1 MKEQYRGFTM
11 NTHYIYTIT
20 NKINGKIY
28 VGKTKN
34 LKDRWENH
42 CSNVGKKRRPLYD
55 GMLHYGIDNFVME
68 VVDTTT
74 EDKIDELE
82 KIWIEKLE
90 TINTGYNLTEGG
102 TGGDTFSNRTTQ
114 SKNRTRKKLSDA
126 QKRRAKSD
134 EYIQKLKDTANRLWK
149 DESYVK
155 KVRENHLMAV
165 SDMAYRKAQSKK
177 MKEVISSPDM
187 RRKWS
192 DVKKGKLNNKW
203 LGYMYVIEPNGKVI
217 RYETAKEAASVM
229 KTTAHV
235 IRQFAKNNTTFQK
248 GRYIGWKFVLSK
260 EEKYEIK

>member
-28 VGKTKN
+28 IGKTKN
-34 LKDRWENH
+34 LKDRWKNH

-82 KIWIEKLE
+82 KNWIEKLD

-114 SKNRTRKKLSDA
+114 SKNRTRKKLSDISKA
-126 QKRRAKSD
+126 YVSSP
-134 EYIQKLKDTANRLWK
+134 EYIEKLRNAGKRLWE
-149 DESYVK
+149 DDDYVK
-155 KVRENHLMAV
+155 RVKQNHLKAV
-165 SDMAYRKAQSKK
+165 SSDAYRQNHSKK
-177 MKEVISSPDM
+177 MREALKSPEI
-187 RRKWS
+187 RKKWS
-192 DVKKGKLNNKW
+192 DVKKGKLNNRW
-203 LGYMYVIEPNGKVI
+203 LGYMYVIEPNGNI
-217 RYETAKEAASVM
+217 TRYETSSDAAAKL
-229 KTTAHV
+229 KTGGQT
-235 IRQFAKNNTTFQK
+235 IRDHAMNNTTFAQGK
-248 GRYIGWKFVLSK
+248 YAGWKFVLSK
-260 EEKYEIK
+260 EEEFEIK

>member
-1 MKEQYRGFTM
+1 M

-20 NKINGKIY
+20 NKINGKVY

-82 KIWIEKLE
+82 KNWIEKLD

-114 SKNRTRKKLSDA
+114 SKNGTREKLSEISKKYA
-126 QKRRAKSD
+126 ASS
-134 EYIQKLKDTANRLWK
+134 EYIQKLRDAGNRLWK
-149 DESYVK
+149 DETYVK
-155 KVRENHLMAV
+155 RVKENHLKAV
-165 SDMAYRKAQSKK
+165 SSEKYKQHQSIK
-177 MKEVISSPDM
+177 MKEVISSPEM
-187 RRKWS
+187 RKKWS
-192 DVKKGKLNNKW
+192 DVKRGKLNSRW
-203 LGYMYVIEPNGKVI
+203 LGYMYVVEPNGNTT
-217 RYETAKEAASVM
+217 RYETSSDAAKKL
-229 KTTAHV
+229 KTGGQT
-235 IRQFAKNNTTFQK
+235 IREHAMNNTTFAQGK
-248 GRYIGWKFVLSK
+248 YAGWKFVLSK
-260 EEKYEIK
+260 EEKFEIK